1 MKKSHLLL
9 GLFLLMFVTGIAQ
22 QYSIRFYGH
31 GFDDSDRIKIPL
43 TSGVTSLP
51 NNVAFD
57 FTIEFWIKAT
67 TGSNVVG
74 NGATTGN
81 NDDWTLG
88 HIIVDRDI
96 FGAGN
101 FGDYGISLSAGR
113 IAFGVNNGPSSYT
126 LIGTGDLRD
135 GMWHH
140 VAVTRS
146 NSTGLLMIFV
156 NGTINASGTGPTGNI
171 SYNPNRSLTNG
182 CGAGSNP
189 CTNEPFIV
197 LGAEKHDYDPTTY
210 PSFDGWI
217 DELRISNS
225 IRYTSNFSVPS
236 SEFSTDLQ
244 TVALFHFNE
253 GSGFVVTDNAGSA
266 NGILVPHPNSEN
278 LAWSADSPFQSL
290 SIVEFDW
297 HYSISDKQIIIYG
310 IPEFGEDDELMIEH
324 LNPQY
329 QDWVELNLLSNM
341 QSRGTKKVSF
351 AYDKGLFHEGFY
363 RVSKLLEQGSKITG
377 TIRYIKLYK
386 EKGEFTFFPNPVIDV
401 LTISSERAIKSI
413 TLYDVEGK
421 VLNHLHY
428 LIPINSTQ
436 FDCSRFPIGVY
447 FLQVN
452 LQLGHGL
459 HYRVIKSQ

>member
-1 MKKSHLLL
+1 MKPSMYCLCFFLLL
-9 GLFLLMFVTGIAQ
+9 IQAGFGQ
-22 QYSIRFYGH
+22 QSSIRFYGH

-57 FTIEFWIKAT
+57 FTIEFWMKAT
-67 TGSNVVG
+67 PGSNVIG

-81 NDDWTLG
+81 DDYWTLG

-113 IAFGVNNGPSSYT
+113 IAFGVNNGSVSYT
-126 LIGTGDLRD
+126 LVGTGDLRD

-146 NSTGLLMIFV
+146 NATGLL
-156 NGTINASGTGPTGNI
+156 TIYVDGSSHASGTGPTGNI
-171 SYNPNRSLTNG
+171 SYNPTRSLTISCGNG
-182 CGAGSNP
+182 SSP

-197 LGAEKHDYDPTTY
+197 LGAEKHDYAPTNY

-225 IRYTSNFSVPS
+225 IRYTSSFSIPNA
-236 SEFSTDLQ
+236 EFSTDPQ

-253 GSGFVVTDNAGSA
+253 GSGFVVNDDAGSA
-266 NGILVPHPNSEN
+266 NGTLIPHPNSEN
-278 LAWSADSPFQSL
+278 IAWSSDSPFQSL
-290 SIVEFDW
+290 SIGGFDW
-297 HYSISDKQIIIYG
+297 HYSISDKQIILYG
-310 IPEFGEDDELMIEH
+310 IPEFGEDDELIIEY
-324 LNPQY
+324 LDPQHQY
-329 QDWVELNLLSNM
+329 WVELNLLRNV
-341 QSRGTKKVSF
+341 QSRGTNKVTIVF
-351 AYDKGLFHEGFY
+351 DKGLLHEGFY
-363 RVSKLLEQGSKITG
+363 RVSKLLEQGTKITG
-377 TIRYIKLYK
+377 PIRFIKLNQ
-386 EKGEFTFFPNPVIDV
+386 EKGEFTIFPNPVINV
-401 LTISSERAIKSI
+401 LTISSERSFNSL
-413 TLYDVEGK
+413 TLYDIEGK

-428 LIPINSTQ
+428 LVPINSTQ
-436 FDCSRFPIGVY
+436 VDCSSFPDGIY
-447 FLQVN
+447 FVRVN
-452 LQLGHGL
+452 FQLGNVL